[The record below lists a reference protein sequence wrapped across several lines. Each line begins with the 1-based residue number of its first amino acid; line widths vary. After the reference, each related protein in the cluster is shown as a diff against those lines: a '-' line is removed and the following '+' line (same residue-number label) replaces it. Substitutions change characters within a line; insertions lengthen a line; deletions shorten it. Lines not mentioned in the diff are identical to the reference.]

1 MKNGGI
7 KCRHFFFYSSLT
19 GEKMSVVKVTRD
31 ILESQMKTSDKVV
44 MLDFYADWC
53 GPCNMLAPL
62 VEELAKENP
71 DYFIGKVNVD
81 DEPDL
86 ASQFGVTT
94 IPTLIILNKSE
105 LVRRSVGVLPKAEL
119 EAFLKS

>member
-1 MKNGGI
+1 MKNGGV

-86 ASQFGVTT
+86 ASLFGVTT
-94 IPTLIILNKSE
+94 IPTLVILNKGE
-105 LVRRSVGVLPKAEL
+105 LVRRSVGALSKAEL

>member
-1 MKNGGI
+1 
-7 KCRHFFFYSSLT
+7 
-19 GEKMSVVKVTRD
+19 MSVVKVTRD

-81 DEPDL
+81 DDPDL

-94 IPTLIILNKSE
+94 IPTLIILSKSE